1 MKAHVL
7 SALALLLVLSGA
19 LRADPPG
26 VVERIEKG
34 GGEVRRGG
42 AGGRADMVVLGRG
55 ATDADL
61 AGLCE
66 LRELE
71 ILALSG
77 SRVTDDGLRTIAAL
91 RSVRGLS
98 LESDDITDAGLRH
111 LEALNTLEVLL
122 LARCT
127 KVTDAGV
134 ARLKKALPRCDIHR

>member
-1 MKAHVL
+1 MKAHAL
-7 SALALLLVLSGA
+7 SGLALLALAGA

-34 GGEVRRGG
+34 GREVRRGG
-42 AGGRADMVVLGRG
+42 AGGRVYEVVLGRG

-91 RSVRGLS
+91 RSVRALS
-98 LESDDITDAGLRH
+98 LEGDDITDAGLRH
-111 LEALNTLEVLL
+111 LEALNTLEVVL
-122 LARCT
+122 LARCP

-134 ARLKKALPRCDIHR
+134 ARLKKALPRCEIHR